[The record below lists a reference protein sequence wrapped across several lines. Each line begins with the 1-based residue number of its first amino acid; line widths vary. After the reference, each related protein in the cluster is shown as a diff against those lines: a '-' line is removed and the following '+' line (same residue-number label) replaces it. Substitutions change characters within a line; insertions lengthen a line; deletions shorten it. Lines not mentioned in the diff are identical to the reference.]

1 MRGFQQT
8 LKILHFGV
16 AGLGL
21 YVSVDGQDKL
31 SGQLAIN
38 GSGATDN
45 SATLG
50 FDKDAFVSS
59 AYLVTII
66 AVAQI
71 CVLFFY
77 HDFKGKENHFR
88 LAYFILAI
96 MNLIFGSILLQG
108 AVALI
113 TNGGNEGLGADP
125 ANLTDDAKRVR
136 VAGAV
141 LGSLVLAFNF
151 VNVYHAGY
159 ATLEGKLGRGRSPRR
174 K

>member
-31 SGQLAIN
+31 SGQN
-38 GSGATDN
+38 ATN
-45 SATLG
+45 ASATIS

-113 TNGGNEGLGADP
+113 TNGENTGGTDP
-125 ANLTDDAKRVR
+125 NNLTDDAKRVR

-159 ATLEGKLGRGRSPRR
+159 ATLEGKLGRGRSP
-174 K
+174 KKK

>member
-21 YVSVDGQDKL
+21 YVSVEGQEKL
-31 SGQLAIN
+31 SGQN
-38 GSGATDN
+38 ATN
-45 SATLG
+45 TSATSS
-50 FDKDAFVSS
+50 FDKDAFISS
-59 AYLVTII
+59 AFLVTII

-88 LAYFILAI
+88 LAYYILAI

-108 AVALI
+108 AVSLLN
-113 TNGGNEGLGADP
+113 TGANKGVSGTDP
-125 ANLTDDAKRVR
+125 DNLTDDAKRVR

-151 VNVYHAGY
+151 VNIYHAGY